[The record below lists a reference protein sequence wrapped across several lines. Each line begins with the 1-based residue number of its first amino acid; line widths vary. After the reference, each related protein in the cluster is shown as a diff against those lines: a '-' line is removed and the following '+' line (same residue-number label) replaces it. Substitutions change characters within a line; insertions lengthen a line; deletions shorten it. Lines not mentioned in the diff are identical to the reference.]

1 MLTIE
6 SHPSAHLVVPLL
18 LLLKGTLECYNPT
31 TEMGRYFCES
41 ILSEYM
47 DRGLLSPYLSAESPF
62 IIATVLSPQFYY
74 FIKDSTIRDN
84 YLSYF
89 QNAFEVMKSKILKRH
104 MEMKTIIE
112 KEKESMK
119 SLLNALHT
127 QYECHAEFSFESI
140 LNLKKYECWIKG
152 EDLSEISIKKL
163 IEESSIE
170 KSKGGA
176 PRKPSVKEFLKGY
189 NQYREQ
195 ELENDEKLDKDSI
208 DIAPSLTIPNKD
220 LTFIYN
226 VEESYDRLRYSYAS
240 KEIEEKLVLVNMMNY
255 YFPIQPS
262 EAIVERCFRQCSV
275 TISNSYCSTIKV
287 GTVCQKA
294 LIKCNADKIYDLAS
308 NSPEWKK

>member
-1 MLTIE
+1 
-6 SHPSAHLVVPLL
+6 
-18 LLLKGTLECYNPT
+18 
-31 TEMGRYFCES
+31 MGRYFCES

-189 NQYREQ
+189 N
-195 ELENDEKLDKDSI
+195 
-208 DIAPSLTIPNKD
+208 
-220 LTFIYN
+220 
-226 VEESYDRLRYSYAS
+226 
-240 KEIEEKLVLVNMMNY
+240 
-255 YFPIQPS
+255 
-262 EAIVERCFRQCSV
+262 
-275 TISNSYCSTIKV
+275 
-287 GTVCQKA
+287 
-294 LIKCNADKIYDLAS
+294 
-308 NSPEWKK
+308 